1 MRDPRVD
8 RMAENIVNYSCKIVP
23 GDKVMIESQGD
34 HNDDLVKALI
44 RAIYAA
50 GGMPFVYL
58 RKMDIQ
64 RELLMHATEEQ
75 LKTWAEGDKLLMS
88 HMDGYIRMRGEENTS
103 ELGDVPAE
111 NMEKYAKLYQKP
123 VLECAVK
130 TASGA

>member
-64 RELLMHATEEQ
+64 RELLRRTRLNWATFPPR
-75 LKTWAEGDKLLMS
+75 TWRNTPS
-88 HMDGYIRMRGEENTS
+88 CIRN
-103 ELGDVPAE
+103 PCW
-111 NMEKYAKLYQKP
+111 
-123 VLECAVK
+123 ECVVK